1 MKLKIS
7 VLYGGIG
14 LKRFKKLGI
23 MIVIIL
29 ILSSVSIIISMNK
42 FNTLNPIKSGMEI
55 AKIMFTNAE
64 IVQIQK
70 YPQVYLA
77 KPDNAQQTLINF
89 MEQRGYKYL
98 EDERMASTLVFGNET
113 SKNYIEFSVNG
124 YYSKWVFRE

>member
-1 MKLKIS
+1 MKRL
-7 VLYGGIG
+7 
-14 LKRFKKLGI
+14 KKLGI
-23 MIVIIL
+23 MLVIIL
-29 ILSSVSIIISMNK
+29 ILTGVSIIISMSK
-42 FNTLNPIKSGMEI
+42 FNTPNFIKSGMGI
-55 AKIMFTNAE
+55 AKIMLTDAE
-64 IVQIQK
+64 IVQIQQ

-98 EDERMASTLVFGNET
+98 EDERMASILVFGNET